1 MMSRLKERPMNKKV
15 LLGAAIS
22 LASLHASAVPFQ
34 VLDARTMGM
43 GGTGVASAPLSSAAV
58 YNPALLSTVRE
69 DDHFTLNLRLGVYA
83 GDEDEILDATDE
95 FDPEAKSDELNDL
108 LDENIAGSIPNNLD
122 DLDTA
127 VTGMTGAINDITA
140 VVNRASAGTPN
151 VGDDTLLLNANTQ
164 LQQSNANFQSATTDL
179 DANAGSNG
187 KLKEIVFDFT
197 DYLDNT
203 LSGARLKG
211 GGALGFN
218 IAIPSK
224 KFAVGVGIDT
234 NVSGS
239 GRITVSRNDTGL
251 LEDYA
256 TATAEMVTDG
266 LTLGSDVSTLATDV
280 GNLVT
285 VLQDGSST
293 PQDIQNAANAV
304 DVASV
309 ETQVTDFDNKT
320 IVGQNSGE
328 TIIEN
333 GQIPDDQQEIDLES
347 TIHVY
352 GAAIT
357 DIGISI
363 SREFMV
369 MDRAISFGITP
380 KLQKVDVFDF
390 IAEVDG
396 EDPDEPEGS
405 PNKEIDFDEVEFE
418 DYHKE
423 YSGTNLDIGA
433 AHKFG
438 YNERWQ
444 GGLVVKNLLSKSY
457 KSERG
462 QKVDIQPMVRAGL
475 GYQNIDYW
483 LKPKASI
490 DLDLTENKAT
500 AFEDPTRYLALGG
513 EIDLFR
519 WIQLRAGY
527 RTNLSGDDESIYSGG
542 IGLSPFMIHMDLAVW
557 TNTSSVNKEV
567 GGAFE
572 LGVEF

>member
-1 MMSRLKERPMNKKV
+1 MNKKI

-22 LASLHASAVPFQ
+22 LASLQASAVPFQ
-34 VLDARTMGM
+34 VLDARTMSM

-69 DDHFTLNLRLGVYA
+69 DDHFSINLRGGFYA

-95 FDPEAKSDELNDL
+95 FDPEAKTDQLNDL
-108 LDENIAGSIPNNLD
+108 LDENIAGSIPNNLS
-122 DLDTA
+122 DLETA
-127 VTGMTGAINDITA
+127 TQGMTSAITTITDI
-140 VVNRASAGTPN
+140 VNRANDGAPN
-151 VGDDTLLLNANTQ
+151 PGDDTLLRNANTQ
-164 LQQSNANFQSATTDL
+164 LSQSNTSFQAATSAL

-187 KLKEIVFDFT
+187 TLKEIVFDFT

-203 LSGARLKG
+203 LSGSRLRG

-218 IAIPSK
+218 AAIPSK

-234 NVSGS
+234 NISGS
-239 GRITVSRNDTGL
+239 GRVVVSRNDTGL

-256 TATAEMVTDG
+256 TATAQMVTNG
-266 LTLGSDVSTLATDV
+266 LSVAGGIADLTTSV

-285 VLQDGSST
+285 VLEDNTST
-293 PQDIQNAANAV
+293 PQDIQTAAAAV
-304 DVASV
+304 DLTTAQ
-309 ETQVTDFDNKT
+309 TQITDFNNTT
-320 IVGQNSGE
+320 IVGTNSNE

-333 GQIPDDQQEIDLES
+333 GQLADGADEVDLET

-357 DIGISI
+357 DISLSF
-363 SREFMV
+363 SRMFKIMEK
-369 MDRAISFGITP
+369 DIAIGITP

-423 YSGTNLDIGA
+423 YSGMNLDIGA

-438 YNERWQ
+438 YNNRWQ
-444 GGLVVKNLLSKSY
+444 GGLVIKNLMSKSY
-457 KSERG
+457 KSQRG
-462 QKVDIQPMVRAGL
+462 QKVDIQPMMRAGL
-475 GYQNIDYW
+475 SYQNIDYF
-483 LKPKASI
+483 LKPKASV
-490 DLDLTENKAT
+490 DLDITENKAT

-527 RTNLSGDDESIYSGG
+527 RTNLSGDDESIYTGG
-542 IGLSPFMIHMDLAVW
+542 IGFSPFMVHVDLAGWV
-557 TNTSSVNKEV
+557 NTSALEKEFGV
-567 GGAFE
+567 AAEF
-572 LGVEF
+572 GVEF

>member
-1 MMSRLKERPMNKKV
+1 MNKKV

-22 LASLHASAVPFQ
+22 LASLHTSAVPFQ

-58 YNPALLSTVRE
+58 YNPALLSTTRE

-83 GDEDEILDATDE
+83 GDEDEILEATDD
-95 FDPEAKSDELNDL
+95 FDPETKA
-108 LDENIAGSIPNNLD
+108 D
-122 DLDTA
+122 DLDAVINASDTHLNNMLNAIDDMTA
-127 VTGMTGAINDITA
+127 A
-140 VVNRASAGTPN
+140 VNNIEAEIANPLTTN
-151 VGDDTLLLNANTQ
+151 TTLLNQYNQDLSDANTAFTTASGQ
-164 LQQSNANFQSATTDL
+164 LNTA
-179 DANAGSNG
+179 AGPNG
-187 KLKEIVFDFT
+187 ELVLLVNDFT
-197 DYLDNT
+197 DYLENT
-203 LSGARLKG
+203 LSESRLKG

-218 IAIPSK
+218 VAIPSK

-234 NVSGS
+234 NISGS
-239 GRITVSRNDTGL
+239 GIVTVSPDDTGL
-251 LEDYA
+251 FKDYTDA
-256 TATAEMVTDG
+256 TAFMVDQAANPSTGLAPQTTNFVTA
-266 LTLGSDVSTLATDV
+266 V
-280 GNLVT
+280 GNAVT
-285 VLQDGSST
+285 VINDGSSSN
-293 PQDIQNAANAV
+293 QDKIDAAAAI
-304 DVASV
+304 DVNGLETALNDFETASF
-309 ETQVTDFDNKT
+309 TGSNTGT
-320 IVGQNSGE
+320 

-333 GQIPDDQQEIDLES
+333 GEIAEGQEDVDLKS

-363 SREFMV
+363 SREFMI
-369 MDRAISFGITP
+369 MERAISFGITP

-396 EDPDEPEGS
+396 EDPDEPVGS
-405 PNKEIDFDEVEFE
+405 PNKEIDFDDVEFK

-444 GGLVVKNLLSKSY
+444 GGLVIKNLLSKSY
-457 KSERG
+457 ESERG
-462 QKVDIQPMVRAGL
+462 QSVDIEPMVRAGL

-483 LKPKASI
+483 LKPKASV

-527 RTNLSGDDESIYSGG
+527 RTNLSGDDENIYTAGL
-542 IGLSPFMIHMDLAVW
+542 GLSPFMFHLDFAGWV
-557 TNTSSVNKEV
+557 NTGTPEKEF
-567 GGAFE
+567 GIAGE
-572 LGVEF
+572 IGIEF